1 VGKFQACTDH
11 LATILETCL
20 DFIMDTTVVVSNERG
35 LAQEIVS
42 GKHRWRADE
51 PAPFGTDSGPSPYEL
66 LLAGLG
72 ACTSMTLRL
81 YAQRKGIDL
90 QRITIRLR
98 HLRIHAED
106 CMDCET
112 KEGLLDRIDREIEL
126 TGNLDEAQKL
136 RLLEIAE
143 RCPVHRSLK
152 SEINI
157 QTSVL

>member
-1 VGKFQACTDH
+1 MPI
-11 LATILETCL
+11 ATE
-20 DFIMDTTVVVSNERG
+20 VVVSNENG

-51 PAPFGTDSGPSPYEL
+51 PAPFGTDTGPSPYEL

-90 QRITIRLR
+90 QRITVRIR
-98 HLRIHAED
+98 HSRIHAED

-126 TGNLDEAQKL
+126 SGNLDEAQKL

-143 RCPVHRSLK
+143 RCPVHRTLN
-152 SEINI
+152 SEISI
-157 QTSVL
+157 KTSVI

>member
-1 VGKFQACTDH
+1 MSEGTA
-11 LATILETCL
+11 
-20 DFIMDTTVVVSNERG
+20 VVVSSESG

-51 PAPFGTDSGPSPYEL
+51 PAPYGTDTGPSPYEL
-66 LLAGLG
+66 LLSGLG

-81 YAQRKGIDL
+81 YAQRKGMDL
-90 QRITIRLR
+90 QHITIRLR
-98 HLRIHAED
+98 HFRIHAED
-106 CMDCET
+106 CRDCET
-112 KEGLLDRIDREIEL
+112 KEGFVDRIEREIEL

-152 SEINI
+152 SELSIH
-157 QTSVL
+157 TSVL